1 MSLTQQLRD
10 HHACINDLLL
20 EFETVLAQPD
30 PPPAAELFDLRNRL
44 SHVLIAHLK
53 AEDWVLYPD
62 LLASDRPY
70 VADAA
75 RHLAQEMGGLA
86 DAYNAYT
93 RQWTA
98 QAIAADWKGYRRDS
112 AVVIRMLRKR
122 VAREDRE
129 LYPLADRAERDA
141 A

>member
-1 MSLTQQLRD
+1 MSFTQKLRD
-10 HHACINDLLL
+10 EHAQIIETLK
-20 EFETVLAQPD
+20 EFEAAMAQAEP
-30 PPPAAELFDLRNRL
+30 PPPAALFGLRNRL
-44 SHVLIAHLK
+44 THVLIAHLK
-53 AEDWVLYPD
+53 AEDWLLYPD

-70 VADAA
+70 VAEAA
-75 RHLAQEMGGLA
+75 RHLIHEMGGLA
-86 DAYNAYT
+86 EAYNAYT

-98 QAIAADWKGYRRDS
+98 QAIAADWEGYRRDS

-129 LYPLADRAERDA
+129 LYPLADATERDA